1 MQVTRCECVI
11 CMGVPDA
18 PKGVARPMK
27 CCGAGMCESCLG
39 EWFGRKGQRADPG
52 YEDGVQ
58 GVSHVAPVRRG
69 PGPRSPAV
77 RWTRIGVRRAR
88 RLFSRGGAR
97 LCRVRIEMR
106 FACDAQTNT
115 QT

>member
-1 MQVTRCECVI
+1 MREDDAGDAVRECVI

-58 GVSHVAPVRRG
+58 GVSHVRRG
-69 PGPRSPAV
+69 RPVAGAAG

-88 RLFSRGGAR
+88 RLFSVEAAR
-97 LCRVRIEMR
+97 VC
-106 FACDAQTNT
+106 AA
-115 QT
+115 